1 MEFQSGEG
9 PLVGRTV
16 RENGQ
21 INERCLRKVIGQAKF
36 SYDEMH
42 TAIVEIEGVINSR
55 PLSYLNSGDNEEPL
69 TPSHLLTGRRI
80 LSLPDNLTCFDLGDE
95 EVTDESLQRRAKHLN
110 RVLNHFWKRWSKEYL
125 LELRDTHRRWH
136 ASKTSTPLKIGD
148 IVVVHDEDNSR
159 GFWKFAK
166 VEKLLTGRDGLVREA
181 ILRVSSRNGRA
192 TILQR
197 PLQLLYPLEVSQ
209 LGGPPDVEAATV
221 TEEGVNVD
229 ATEDATEDTPLGLDH
244 QEPLR

>member
-1 MEFQSGEG
+1 MVKS
-9 PLVGRTV
+9 TK
-16 RENGQ
+16 
-21 INERCLRKVIGQAKF
+21 RCLRKVICQAKF

-42 TAIVEIEGVINSR
+42 TAIVEIKGVINSR
-55 PLSYLNSGDNEEPL
+55 PLSYLNSGDTEEPL

-95 EVTDESLQRRAKHLN
+95 DFEVTDESLQRRAKHLN

-125 LELRDTHRRWH
+125 LELRDTHRRRH

-148 IVVVHDEDNSR
+148 IVVVHDEDHPR
-159 GFWKFAK
+159 GFRKFAM
-166 VEKLLTGRDGLVREA
+166 VEKLLTGQDGLVRGA
-181 ILRVSSRNGRA
+181 VLRVSSRNGRA

-209 LGGPPDVEAATV
+209 LGGPPDVESTTV
-221 TEEGVNVD
+221 TEEEVNVD